1 MIFKNFFLILFK
13 FETSRVNCVFIWIIY
28 IGTTPIIAPELLLS
42 TNTKLSLE
50 DLMIADIWSLGMTLF
65 VLLNPDILY
74 LYQIEADQSQSYDL
88 ASFKK
93 LITEKFTSEMM
104 PKMSLNYEKK
114 RMLHWLQILQTFDM

>member
-1 MIFKNFFLILFK
+1 
-13 FETSRVNCVFIWIIY
+13 
-28 IGTTPIIAPELLLS
+28 
-42 TNTKLSLE
+42 
-50 DLMIADIWSLGMTLF
+50 MIADIWSLGMTLF

-104 PKMSLNYEKK
+104 SEMSLNYEKK
-114 RMLHWLQILQTFDM
+114 QMLHWLQILQTFDM

>member
-1 MIFKNFFLILFK
+1 
-13 FETSRVNCVFIWIIY
+13 
-28 IGTTPIIAPELLLS
+28 
-42 TNTKLSLE
+42 
-50 DLMIADIWSLGMTLF
+50 MIADIWSLGMTLF

-104 PKMSLNYEKK
+104 PEMPLNYEKK

>member
-1 MIFKNFFLILFK
+1 MIFKKFFLILFK
-13 FETSRVNCVFIWIIY
+13 FETSRVTCIFILIIY

-74 LYQIEADQSQSYDL
+74 LYQIEADQSQSCDL

-104 PKMSLNYEKK
+104 PEMSLNYEKK

>member
-1 MIFKNFFLILFK
+1 
-13 FETSRVNCVFIWIIY
+13 
-28 IGTTPIIAPELLLS
+28 
-42 TNTKLSLE
+42 
-50 DLMIADIWSLGMTLF
+50 MIADIWSLGMTLF

-74 LYQIEADQSQSYDL
+74 LYQIEADQSQSCDL

-104 PKMSLNYEKK
+104 PEMSLNYEKK